1 MKLGSDQLNKLAVE
15 RLAGKPQ
22 SITGREADEFLKS
35 LDKDIKE
42 AKKNAPNVHMEPEAL
57 TGLKGRGDGYFR
69 DRTSPR
75 ARRIQVQALK
85 TDD

>member
-42 AKKNAPNVHMEPEAL
+42 AKKNGHVLEIPHELGE
-57 TGLKGRGDGYFR
+57 G
-69 DRTSPR
+69 
-75 ARRIQVQALK
+75 
-85 TDD
+85 